1 MDIVANY
8 HPVFKA
14 FLAGSF
20 SGTFSTVLLQPLDL
34 VKTRLQNPGHFV
46 TAANVN
52 GRIQPGMIAIFANIV
67 RQEHIV
73 GLWRGMVPS
82 VARCVPGVG
91 LYFSSLHWLKAK
103 MGKTR
108 NQDLGPLEAVALGV
122 VARAMSGVALIPM
135 TVIKTRLCS
144 STAGHRPLPWHA
156 TEHDPRPLSSS
167 SCKPPCEDH
176 RSTESEDVT
185 RYVCRSV
192 VSTQELVYPN
202 GYRFFWLYG
211 RPIAT
216 SAYESGVYKYTSLT
230 GAFKAIY
237 STEGLRGLSCGL
249 GPTLARDA
257 PFSGLYLMF
266 YTQTKQAVPKEWLQ
280 SPSAASAI
288 HFTCGIVAGI
298 AASLA
303 TNPADVLKT
312 KMQLYPDK
320 FPNAFSAALYVH
332 QTYGIKGYFKG
343 AVPRMLRR
351 TLMAA
356 MAWTIFEEITRSIG
370 LK

>member
-1 MDIVANY
+1 MNMSKELTVFSDGWSIDTSPLDLSNKSNVDKDY
-8 HPVFKA
+8 HPVLKA

-20 SGTFSTVLLQPLDL
+20 SGTFSTILFQPLDL
-34 VKTRLQNPGHFV
+34 VKTRLQNPSQNVF
-46 TAANVN
+46 TATVN
-52 GRIQPGMIAIFANIV
+52 GRIQPGMINIFTNII
-67 RQEHIV
+67 RQEHVI

-91 LYFSSLHWLKAK
+91 LYFSSLHWLKVK
-103 MGKTR
+103 IGKTR
-108 NQDLGPLEAVALGV
+108 NQDLGAMEAVALGV
-122 VARAMSGVALIPM
+122 VARTMSGVALIPI
-135 TVIKTRLCS
+135 TVIKTR
-144 STAGHRPLPWHA
+144 
-156 TEHDPRPLSSS
+156 
-167 SCKPPCEDH
+167 
-176 RSTESEDVT
+176 
-185 RYVCRSV
+185 
-192 VSTQELVYPN
+192 
-202 GYRFFWLYG
+202 
-211 RPIAT
+211 
-216 SAYESGVYKYTSLT
+216 YESGVYKYNSLG
-230 GAFKAIY
+230 GALKSIY
-237 STEGLRGLSCGL
+237 RAEGIRGLSCGL

-266 YTQTKQAVPKEWLQ
+266 YTQTKQAVPKEWMQ
-280 SPSAASAI
+280 SPSAASVI
-288 HFTCGIVAGI
+288 HFSCGIIAGI

-332 QTYGIKGYFKG
+332 QNYGIKGYFKG

-356 MAWTIFEEITRSIG
+356 MAWTVFEEITRSIG

>member
-20 SGTFSTVLLQPLDL
+20 SGTFSTILFQPLDL
-34 VKTRLQNPGHFV
+34 VKTRLQNPSQHV
-46 TAANVN
+46 ATATVN
-52 GRIQPGMIAIFANIV
+52 GRIQPGMITIFANIV
-67 RQEHIV
+67 RQEHV
-73 GLWRGMVPS
+73 AGLWRGMVPS
-82 VARCVPGVG
+82 IARCVPGVG

-103 MGKTR
+103 LGKTKD
-108 NQDLGPLEAVALGV
+108 QDLGAMEAVALGV
-122 VARAMSGVALIPM
+122 IARTMSGVALIPI
-135 TVIKTRLCS
+135 TVIKTR
-144 STAGHRPLPWHA
+144 
-156 TEHDPRPLSSS
+156 
-167 SCKPPCEDH
+167 
-176 RSTESEDVT
+176 
-185 RYVCRSV
+185 
-192 VSTQELVYPN
+192 
-202 GYRFFWLYG
+202 
-211 RPIAT
+211 
-216 SAYESGVYKYTSLT
+216 YESGVYKYDSLG
-230 GAFKAIY
+230 GALKAIY
-237 STEGLRGLSCGL
+237 KAEGIRGLSCGL

-266 YTQTKQAVPKEWLQ
+266 YTQAKQSVPKEWLKTQ
-280 SPSAASAI
+280 STASVI
-288 HFTCGIVAGI
+288 HFSCGIFAGI

-320 FPNAFSAALYVH
+320 FPSAFSAALYVH
-332 QTYGIKGYFKG
+332 QTYGMKGFFKG

-356 MAWTIFEEITRSIG
+356 MAWTVFEQITRSIG

>member
-20 SGTFSTVLLQPLDL
+20 SGTFSTILFQPLDL
-34 VKTRLQNPGHFV
+34 VKTRLQNSSQHV
-46 TAANVN
+46 VATAVN
-52 GRIQPGMIAIFANIV
+52 SRIQPSMMAIFSNIV

-91 LYFSSLHWLKAK
+91 IYFSSLHWLKAK
-103 MGKTR
+103 MGKNTG
-108 NQDLGPLEAVALGV
+108 DLKALEAVMLGI
-122 VARAMSGVALIPM
+122 VARTMSGVALIPI
-135 TVIKTRLCS
+135 TVIKTR
-144 STAGHRPLPWHA
+144 
-156 TEHDPRPLSSS
+156 
-167 SCKPPCEDH
+167 
-176 RSTESEDVT
+176 
-185 RYVCRSV
+185 
-192 VSTQELVYPN
+192 
-202 GYRFFWLYG
+202 
-211 RPIAT
+211 
-216 SAYESGVYKYTSLT
+216 YESGVYKYNSLG
-230 GAFKAIY
+230 GALKAIY
-237 STEGLRGLSCGL
+237 RAEGLRGLACGL

-266 YTQTKQAVPKEWLQ
+266 YTQTKQSVPKEWMQ

-288 HFTCGIVAGI
+288 HFSSGIIAGI
-298 AASLA
+298 AASLV

-312 KMQLYPDK
+312 NMQLYPEK
-320 FPNAFSAALYVH
+320 FPNALSAAIYIH
-332 QTYGIKGYFKG
+332 QTYGPKGYFKG

-356 MAWTIFEEITRSIG
+356 ISWTVFEEVTRSIG